1 MLKEEFDRRLK
12 EYTHECPSCNCG
24 IYKVFESKGTTLSQQ
39 IKKYIKSR
47 IGTIQPL
54 YPNLTGLG
62 GDEQYYSQY
71 ALNYIW
77 GDYVFINSPLLGHG
91 VGIAIEELIKDL

>member
-1 MLKEEFDRRLK
+1 MNKEKFDRRLK

-24 IYKVFESKGTTLSQQ
+24 IYKVFESKDTTLERQ

-54 YPNLTGLG
+54 YPNLTGPG

-71 ALNYIW
+71 ALNSISL
-77 GDYVFINSPLLGHG
+77 DHVCINSPLLGHG